1 MTRVEGIGDSHGGD
15 RSRFQALVAEVPVAA
30 EGLIVSSME
39 AAPAREGIKSRGC
52 GLSRGRSSPLCSSSS
67 SGWHI
72 QAVQQL
78 P

>member
-1 MTRVEGIGDSHGGD
+1 MTLSEGIEDSHGGD
-15 RSRFQALVAEVPVAA
+15 RSRFQALVTEVPVAA
-30 EGLIVSSME
+30 EGLIFSSME
-39 AAPAREGIKSRGC
+39 AAPGRKSRGC